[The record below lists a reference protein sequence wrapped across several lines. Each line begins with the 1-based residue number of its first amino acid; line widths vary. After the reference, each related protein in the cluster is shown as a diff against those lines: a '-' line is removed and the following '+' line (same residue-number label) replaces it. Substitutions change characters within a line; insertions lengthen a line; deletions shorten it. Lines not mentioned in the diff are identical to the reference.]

1 MKSRLFLF
9 ILLISGLLAFVSCST
24 KKGSDLTGIWK
35 VADVKVEFD
44 EQSSTPEML
53 RQVAER
59 EKQTILEIQNDSV
72 MSIIAGNTT
81 YKAFWVLDQESGI
94 INYRFEDM
102 GVRMTELGKL
112 VDGNIIAE
120 SETPMGKIIVTYQ
133 RDK

>member
-1 MKSRLFLF
+1 MKSRLFLI
-9 ILLISGLLAFVSCST
+9 ILLISGLVAIVSCST
-24 KKGSDLTGIWK
+24 KKGPDLTGIWK

-102 GVRMTELGKL
+102 GARMTELGKL
-112 VDGNIIAE
+112 IDGTIVAE
-120 SETPMGKIIVTYQ
+120 SETAMGKIIVTYQ
-133 RDK
+133 KD

>member
-1 MKSRLFLF
+1 MKSRLFLI
-9 ILLISGLLAFVSCST
+9 ILLISGLVAIVSCST
-24 KKGSDLTGIWK
+24 KKGPDLTGIWK

-44 EQSSTPEML
+44 EQSLTPEML

-102 GVRMTELGKL
+102 GARMTELGKL
-112 VDGNIIAE
+112 IDGTIVAE
-120 SETPMGKIIVTYQ
+120 SETAMGKIIVTYQ
-133 RDK
+133 KD

>member
-1 MKSRLFLF
+1 MKSRLFLI
-9 ILLISGLLAFVSCST
+9 ILLISGLVAIVSCST
-24 KKGSDLTGIWK
+24 KKGPDLTGIWK
-35 VADVKVEFD
+35 VADVKVEFN

-102 GVRMTELGKL
+102 GARMTELGKL
-112 VDGNIIAE
+112 IDGTIVAE
-120 SETPMGKIIVTYQ
+120 SETAMGKIIVTYQ
-133 RDK
+133 KD

>member
-1 MKSRLFLF
+1 MKSRLFLI
-9 ILLISGLLAFVSCST
+9 ILLISGLVAIVSCST
-24 KKGSDLTGIWK
+24 KKGPDLTGIWK

-102 GVRMTELGKL
+102 GARMTELGKL
-112 VDGNIIAE
+112 IDGTIVAE
-120 SETPMGKIIVTYQ
+120 SKTAMGKIIVTYQ
-133 RDK
+133 KD

>member
-1 MKSRLFLF
+1 MKSRLFLI
-9 ILLISGLLAFVSCST
+9 ILLISGLVAIVSCST
-24 KKGSDLTGIWK
+24 KKGPDLTGIWK

-102 GVRMTELGKL
+102 GARMTELGKL
-112 VDGNIIAE
+112 IDGTIVAE
-120 SETPMGKIIVTYQ
+120 SETAMGKIIVTYEK
-133 RDK
+133 D